1 MTNIQDLVGK
11 EVKIYPKDSYKKRGI
26 LLSVDSN
33 GYTFEITFSED
44 IIYKE
49 KDIWFISQAT
59 GVTILLH
66 K

>member
-11 EVKIYPKDSYKKRGI
+11 EVKIYPNDHYTKRGI

-33 GYTFEITFSED
+33 GYTFKITFSQD
-44 IIYKE
+44 ITYKE
-49 KDIWFISQAT
+49 GDIWFISQAT